1 MEKLQ
6 LNTTHYKKMANKMN
20 KKGSVGAMVFMII
33 AFEFGVILYLN
44 YDTTEYTYVGTI
56 IDMEGGSSG
65 KILILE
71 LDTIGKTP
79 YTTMSKCSNK
89 IRIGQK
95 VYSKSSYI
103 SNSNYLWVKYDED
116 KYC

>member
-1 MEKLQ
+1 
-6 LNTTHYKKMANKMN
+6 MN
-20 KKGSVGAMVFMII
+20 KKGYLGAVIFMIMII
-33 AFEFGVILYLN
+33 AVLEIVCITYIDN
-44 YDTTEYTYVGTI
+44 ETTEYKYVGTI

-89 IRIGQK
+89 IRIGHR
-95 VYSKSSYI
+95 VYSKSSSF
-103 SNSNYLWVKYDED
+103 SNNNYLWVKYAED

>member
-1 MEKLQ
+1 MKQ
-6 LNTTHYKKMANKMN
+6 K
-20 KKGSVGAMVFMII
+20 II
-33 AFEFGVILYLN
+33 LLPLLLILGIIVTLFVIDLFERSPVN
-44 YDTTEYTYVGTI
+44 PYTYVGTI

-65 KILILE
+65 SIIIIE

-79 YTTMSKCSNK
+79 YTMQKFCSNK

-95 VYSKSSYI
+95 VYEKKGSE
-103 SNSNYLWVKYDED
+103 YLWVEYEPE

>member
-1 MEKLQ
+1 
-6 LNTTHYKKMANKMN
+6 MN
-20 KKGSVGAMVFMII
+20 KKGQFGLLIFMILSI
-33 AFEFGVILYLN
+33 AFIVLFFMFVK
-44 YDTTEYTYVGTI
+44 TTEKYEYVGTI

-79 YTTMSKCSNK
+79 YTTMSICSNK
-89 IRIGQK
+89 IRIGHR
-95 VYSKSSYI
+95 VYSKSSLFGE
-103 SNSNYLWVKYDED
+103 NKYLWVKYSED